1 MKFRIFRGT
10 TNLGRFRE
18 GFGRFL
24 GDEILDFLH
33 FYDIFS
39 KRNFKCSV
47 EGQKIA
53 KSADKGLSA
62 DGAHPVAT
70 GAHPEAE
77 VPLGEI

>member
-18 GFGRFL
+18 GFGGVL

-53 KSADKGLSA
+53 KGADKGLPS
-62 DGAHPVAT
+62 DGTEWLGPW
-70 GAHPEAE
+70 PQL
-77 VPLGEI
+77 PLGENLREG